1 MTIEARDHTGK
12 ERPISSRR
20 LQAIELAETARRAE
34 TTFEKATNVTI
45 KKIDQ
50 VIISKSLFEDY
61 SPWNL
66 APKTHYSPFSNILK
80 S

>member
-1 MTIEARDHTGK
+1 VTIEARDHTGK
-12 ERPISSRR
+12 ERSSRR

-50 VIISKSLFEDY
+50 VIFSKSLFEDY
-61 SPWNL
+61 IP
-66 APKTHYSPFSNILK
+66 
-80 S
+80 